1 VRPDTLGVIG
11 LGAIGGSVAWQA
23 ARAGVRV
30 IGYSANPKEG
40 VQAAR
45 AGAVHEVATNPRTVF
60 QASELVVLAA
70 PPLVNLELLA
80 HWGAVMLER
89 GALLTDVTSVKQPF
103 VALAAKRGL
112 GKVFAGSHP
121 LAGTHEQGFA
131 AARPDRF
138 RQAIVYVTGLPDGED
153 AAREIADFWT
163 TVCESHVV
171 RLDATTHDTR
181 LALTSHLPQAVASAL
196 AVTLARQAGAAAVG
210 PGARDTTRL
219 AAGSVEMWRDLLV
232 LNREAVLAA
241 IEHFERDLGDLRRVL
256 QDGDVPALSEWLGV
270 GARWRE
276 ELD

>member
-1 VRPDTLGVIG
+1 VRPDTLGVVG

>member
-1 VRPDTLGVIG
+1 
-11 LGAIGGSVAWQA
+11 
-23 ARAGVRV
+23 
-30 IGYSANPKEG
+30 
-40 VQAAR
+40 
-45 AGAVHEVATNPRTVF
+45 
-60 QASELVVLAA
+60 AA

-80 HWGAVMLER
+80 HWGSVMLER

-163 TVCESHVV
+163 TVFESHVV

-256 QDGDVPALSEWLGV
+256 QDGDAPALSEWLGV

>member
-1 VRPDTLGVIG
+1 MRPDTLGVIG